1 MLLNKFLSRTDY
13 ESYEDLYKNF
23 KINIPEDFNFAYD
36 VVDEYA
42 KTEPKREALVW
53 CDDNDEDHIFTF
65 KDLSLAS
72 MRTANF
78 LCEQGIK
85 KGDRVMLILRRRYE
99 FWFFLLALH
108 RIGAIA
114 IPATNMLAEEDLE
127 YRFNAAEIKMVV
139 SYDEPSLQ
147 KEVDKA
153 KTKCPSVE
161 KLVTVGQTARQNWV
175 SFYDDYEIY
184 PAKFPR
190 PQGEE
195 ATHNDDIMIVYFTSG
210 TSSNPKMVA
219 HTFTYPLGHIVTA
232 KYWQHVVDGG
242 RHLTVAET
250 GWAKALWGKIYGQW
264 IAGSAVFTYDMKVF
278 IPGKLLEKMA
288 EYKVTTFCAP
298 PTVYRYILHHGLSRY
313 DLSSLK
319 YCTTAGESLNTDI
332 YNKFYE
338 QTGIR
343 LQEGYGQTE
352 LTLTTGN
359 FGFTEPKPG
368 SIGKPSP
375 GYSMEIVDAEG
386 KPCAADEVGELI
398 IKIDQGKPFGMFGG
412 YYRDP
417 ERTEKVFEG
426 GVYHTGDTAT
436 RDKDGYLWFVGRTDD
451 LIKSSGYRISPF
463 EVEEVLHKHPA
474 VLEVAVTGVE
484 DKDRGQAV
492 KATVVLKKGYEAS
505 KELAKE
511 MQLFAKNVAASYK
524 SPRIIDFVTELP
536 KTISGKIRRATI
548 RDKDKEAADA
558 EAQKAEQTTEQKIPT
573 LVAMRTK
580 QQVVKCCPPG
590 QAGDDKSTQGSS
602 GAES

>member
-1 MLLNKFLSRTDY
+1 MILNKFLSRIDY
-13 ESYEDLYKNF
+13 SSYEDLYENF
-23 KINIPEDFNFAYD
+23 KISIPGNFNFAYD

-42 KTEPKREALVW
+42 KNEPKREALVW
-53 CDDNDEDHIFTF
+53 CDDNDESHIFTF

-72 MRTANF
+72 QRTANF
-78 LCEQGIK
+78 LVEQGIK

-114 IPATNMLAEEDLE
+114 IPATNMLAAEDLE
-127 YRFNAAEIKMVV
+127 YRFNAAKVKMVV
-139 SYDEPSLQ
+139 TYEDPAVQ

-153 KTKCPSVE
+153 KAKCDSVE
-161 KLVTVGQTARQNWV
+161 KLVTVGQTARQNWI
-175 SFYDDYEIY
+175 SFYDDYELF
-184 PAKFPR
+184 PATFER
-190 PQGEE
+190 PTGDE

-219 HTFTYPLGHIVTA
+219 HTYTYPLGHIVTA

-264 IAGSAVFTYDMKVF
+264 IAGSAVFTYDMTVF

-298 PTVYRYILHHGLSRY
+298 PTVYRYILQHGISKY
-313 DLSSLK
+313 DLSSLQ
-319 YCTTAGESLNTDI
+319 YCTTAGEALNLDI
-332 YNKFYE
+332 YEKFFQ

-343 LQEGYGQTE
+343 MQEGYGQTE

-359 FGFTEPKPG
+359 FGFSEPHPG
-368 SIGKPSP
+368 SMGKPSP
-375 GYSMEIVDAEG
+375 GYRMEIVNAEG
-386 KPCAADEVGELI
+386 KPCADDEVGELI

-412 YYRDP
+412 YYNDP

-436 RDKDGYLWFVGRTDD
+436 RDKDGFFWFVGRTDD

-484 DKDRGQAV
+484 DKSRGQAV
-492 KATVVLKKGYEAS
+492 KATVVLQKGYEAS

-511 MQLFAKNVAASYK
+511 IQLFAKNIAASYK

-548 RDKDKEAADA
+548 RDKDKEQSEAGNAAS
-558 EAQKAEQTTEQKIPT
+558 EANSATE
-573 LVAMRTK
+573 TK
-580 QQVVKCCPPG
+580 NSEK
-590 QAGDDKSTQGSS
+590 
-602 GAES
+602 

>member
-23 KINIPEDFNFAYD
+23 KITIPDNFNFAYD

-53 CDDNDEDHIFTF
+53 CDDEDESHIFTF

-72 MRTANF
+72 QRTANF
-78 LCEQGIK
+78 LIEQGIQ

-114 IPATNMLAEEDLE
+114 IPATNMLAAEDLE
-127 YRFNAAEIKMVV
+127 YRFKAADVKMVV
-139 SYDEPSLQ
+139 TYDEPALQ

-153 KTKCPSVE
+153 KSKCESVE

-190 PQGEE
+190 PEGDA

-278 IPGKLLEKMA
+278 IPGKLLEKMS

-298 PTVYRYILHHGLSRY
+298 PTVYRYILQHGIGRY

-319 YCTTAGESLNTDI
+319 YCTTAGEALNLDI
-332 YNKFYE
+332 YNRFYE

-343 LQEGYGQTE
+343 MQEGYGQTE

-359 FGFTEPKPG
+359 FGFSEPRPG
-368 SIGKPSP
+368 SMGKPSP
-375 GYSMEIVDAEG
+375 GYRMEIVNAEG
-386 KPCAADEVGELI
+386 NPCADDEVGELI

-412 YYRDP
+412 YYRDQ
-417 ERTEKVFEG
+417 ERTERVFEG

-436 RDKDGYLWFVGRTDD
+436 RDKDGYYWFVGRNDD

-463 EVEEVLHKHPA
+463 EVEEVIHKHPA

-492 KATVVLKKGYEAS
+492 KATIVLQKGYEAS
-505 KELAKE
+505 KDLAKE
-511 MQLFAKNVAASYK
+511 IQLFTKKIAASYK

-548 RDKDKEAADA
+548 RDKDA
-558 EAQKAEQTTEQKIPT
+558 EAQNAENTENASNENAETP
-573 LVAMRTK
+573 V
-580 QQVVKCCPPG
+580 
-590 QAGDDKSTQGSS
+590 DNN
-602 GAES
+602 AES

>member
-1 MLLNKFLSRTDY
+1 MLLNKFISRIDY
-13 ESYEDLYKNF
+13 ESYEDLYNNF
-23 KINIPEDFNFAYD
+23 KISIPDNFNFAYD

-53 CDDNDEDHIFTF
+53 CDDNDESHIFTF
-65 KDLSLAS
+65 KDISLAS
-72 MRTANF
+72 QRTANF
-78 LCEQGIK
+78 LVEQGIK

-114 IPATNMLAEEDLE
+114 IPATNMLAAEDLE
-127 YRFNAAEIKMVV
+127 YRFKAAEVKMVV
-139 SYDEPSLQ
+139 TYDEPALQ

-153 KTKCPSVE
+153 KSKCTYVE
-161 KLVTVGQTARQNWV
+161 KLVTVGQTARQNWI
-175 SFYDDYEIY
+175 SFYDDYEIF
-184 PAKFPR
+184 PAKFER
-190 PQGEE
+190 PEGDA

-298 PTVYRYILHHGLSRY
+298 PTVYRYILQHGIGKY

-319 YCTTAGESLNTDI
+319 HCTTAGEALNVDI

-338 QTGIR
+338 QTGLR
-343 LQEGYGQTE
+343 MQEGYGQTE

-359 FGFTEPKPG
+359 FGFSEPHPG
-368 SIGKPSP
+368 SMGKPSP
-375 GYSMEIVDAEG
+375 GYRMEIVNADGE
-386 KPCAADEVGELI
+386 PCADDEVGELI

-412 YYRDP
+412 YYRDD

-436 RDKDGYLWFVGRTDD
+436 RDKDGYYWFVGRNDD

-463 EVEEVLHKHPA
+463 EVEEVIHKHPA

-492 KATVVLKKGYEAS
+492 KATIVLQKGYEAS

-511 MQLFAKNVAASYK
+511 IQLFTKKVAASYK

-548 RDKDKEAADA
+548 RDKDA
-558 EAQKAEQTTEQKIPT
+558 EAKNAENTENASNENAEAP
-573 LVAMRTK
+573 A
-580 QQVVKCCPPG
+580 
-590 QAGDDKSTQGSS
+590 DNS
-602 GAES
+602 AES

>member
-1 MLLNKFLSRTDY
+1 MILNKFLSQVDY
-13 ESYEDLYKNF
+13 DSYEDLYKNF
-23 KINIPEDFNFAYD
+23 KINIPENFNFAYD

-42 KTEPKREALVW
+42 QTEPKREALVW
-53 CDDNDEDHIFTF
+53 CDDEDESHIFTF

-72 MRTANF
+72 QRTANF
-78 LCEQGIK
+78 LVEQGIQ

-114 IPATNMLAEEDLE
+114 IPATNMLAAEDLE
-127 YRFNAAEIKMVV
+127 YRFNAAEVKMVV
-139 SYDEPSLQ
+139 TYDEPSLQ

-153 KTKCPSVE
+153 KSKCVSVE

-184 PAKFPR
+184 SAKFPR
-190 PQGEE
+190 PEGDA

-298 PTVYRYILHHGLSRY
+298 PTVYRYILQHGIGRY
-313 DLSSLK
+313 DLSNLK
-319 YCTTAGESLNTDI
+319 YCTTAGEALNLDI
-332 YNKFYE
+332 YNKFFE

-343 LQEGYGQTE
+343 MQEGYGQTE

-359 FGFTEPKPG
+359 FGFSEPRPG
-368 SIGKPSP
+368 SMGKPSP
-375 GYSMEIVDAEG
+375 GYRMEIVNADG
-386 KPCAADEVGELI
+386 KPCADDEVGELI

-417 ERTEKVFEG
+417 ERTERVFEG

-436 RDKDGYLWFVGRTDD
+436 RDKDGYYWFVGRNDD

-463 EVEEVLHKHPA
+463 EVEEVIHKHPA

-492 KATVVLKKGYEAS
+492 KATIVLQKGYEAS

-511 MQLFAKNVAASYK
+511 IQLFTKKIAASYK

-548 RDKDKEAADA
+548 RDKDA
-558 EAQKAEQTTEQKIPT
+558 EAQKAEQTTEQKI
-573 LVAMRTK
+573 
-580 QQVVKCCPPG
+580 PG

>member
-1 MLLNKFLSRTDY
+1 MLLNKFISKIDY
-13 ESYEDLYKNF
+13 DSYEDLYENF
-23 KINIPEDFNFAYD
+23 KISIPDNFNFAYD

-53 CDDNDEDHIFTF
+53 CDDNDEAHIFTF

-72 MRTANF
+72 QRTANF
-78 LCEQGIK
+78 LVEQGIQ

-108 RIGAIA
+108 RVGAIA
-114 IPATNMLAEEDLE
+114 IPATNMLAAEDLE
-127 YRFNAAEIKMVV
+127 YRFNAAEVKMVV
-139 SYDEPSLQ
+139 TYDEPALQ

-153 KTKCPSVE
+153 KSKCSSIE
-161 KLVTVGQTARQNWV
+161 KLVTVGQTARQNWI
-175 SFYDDYEIY
+175 SFYDDYEIF
-184 PAKFPR
+184 PATFER
-190 PQGEE
+190 PEGDD

-219 HTFTYPLGHIVTA
+219 HTYTYPLGHIVTA

-288 EYKVTTFCAP
+288 EYKITTFCAP
-298 PTVYRYILHHGLSRY
+298 PTVYRYILQHGIGKY

-319 YCTTAGESLNTDI
+319 YCTTAGEALNLDI
-332 YNKFYE
+332 YEKFFE

-343 LQEGYGQTE
+343 MQEGYGQTE

-359 FGFTEPKPG
+359 FGFSEPRPG
-368 SIGKPSP
+368 SMGKPSP
-375 GYSMEIVDAEG
+375 GYRMEIVNAEG
-386 KPCAADEVGELI
+386 EPCADNEVGELI

-412 YYRDP
+412 YYRDE
-417 ERTEKVFEG
+417 ERTKRVFEG

-436 RDKDGYLWFVGRTDD
+436 RDENGYYWFVGRTDD

-463 EVEEVLHKHPA
+463 EVEEVIHKHPA

-492 KATVVLKKGYEAS
+492 KASIVLQKGYEAS

-511 MQLFAKNVAASYK
+511 IQLFTKKIAASYK

-548 RDKDKEAADA
+548 RDKDASATAAASATDTSSENSVPPTEPTENNVSENNA
-558 EAQKAEQTTEQKIPT
+558 EK
-573 LVAMRTK
+573 
-580 QQVVKCCPPG
+580 
-590 QAGDDKSTQGSS
+590 
-602 GAES
+602 

>member
-1 MLLNKFLSRTDY
+1 MLLNKFISRIDY
-13 ESYEDLYKNF
+13 DSYEDLYKNF
-23 KINIPEDFNFAYD
+23 KISIPEDFNFAYD

-53 CDDNDEDHIFTF
+53 CDDNDEAHIFTF

-72 MRTANF
+72 QRTANF
-78 LCEQGIK
+78 LVEQGIK

-114 IPATNMLAEEDLE
+114 IPATNMLAAEDLE

-139 SYDEPSLQ
+139 TYEDPALQ

-153 KTKCPSVE
+153 KSKCESVE
-161 KLVTVGQTARQNWV
+161 KLVTVGQTARQNWI
-175 SFYDDYEIY
+175 SFYDDYEL
-184 PAKFPR
+184 FPSTFER
-190 PQGEE
+190 PTGDD

-219 HTFTYPLGHIVTA
+219 HTYTYPLGHIVTA

-264 IAGSAVFTYDMKVF
+264 IAGSAVFTYDMTTF

-298 PTVYRYILHHGLSRY
+298 PTVYRYILQHGLSKY
-313 DLSSLK
+313 DLSSLQ
-319 YCTTAGESLNTDI
+319 YCTTAGESLNLDI
-332 YNKFYE
+332 YNKFFE

-343 LQEGYGQTE
+343 MQEGYGQTE

-359 FGFTEPKPG
+359 FGFSEPHPG

-375 GYSMEIVDAEG
+375 GYQMEIINAEG
-386 KPCAADEVGELI
+386 KPCEAEEVGELI

-412 YYRDP
+412 YYRDA

-426 GVYHTGDTAT
+426 GVYHTGDTAY
-436 RDKDGYLWFVGRTDD
+436 RDKDGFFWFVGRTDD

-484 DKDRGQAV
+484 DKSRGQAV
-492 KATVVLKKGYEAS
+492 KATVVLQKGYEAS

-511 MQLFAKNVAASYK
+511 IQLFAKNIAASYK

-548 RDKDKEAADA
+548 RDKDTAENVTAPDEASADNA
-558 EAQKAEQTTEQKIPT
+558 ASETSEEK
-573 LVAMRTK
+573 
-580 QQVVKCCPPG
+580 
-590 QAGDDKSTQGSS
+590 
-602 GAES
+602 

>member
-1 MLLNKFLSRTDY
+1 MILNKFLSRIDY

-23 KINIPEDFNFAYD
+23 KISIPDNFNFAYD

-53 CDDNDEDHIFTF
+53 CDDNDESHIFTF

-72 MRTANF
+72 QRTANF
-78 LCEQGIK
+78 LVEQGIQ

-114 IPATNMLAEEDLE
+114 IPATNMLAAEDLE
-127 YRFNAAEIKMVV
+127 YRFKAAEVKMVV
-139 SYDEPSLQ
+139 TYDEPALQ

-153 KTKCPSVE
+153 KSKCPSVE
-161 KLVTVGQTARQNWV
+161 KLVTVGQTARQNWI
-175 SFYDDYEIY
+175 SFYDDYEIF
-184 PAKFPR
+184 PAKFER
-190 PQGEE
+190 PEGEA

-288 EYKVTTFCAP
+288 EYKITTFCAP
-298 PTVYRYILHHGLSRY
+298 PTVYRYILQHGISRY
-313 DLSSLK
+313 DLSSLQ
-319 YCTTAGESLNTDI
+319 YCTTAGEALNVDI

-343 LQEGYGQTE
+343 MQEGYGQTE

-359 FGFTEPKPG
+359 FGFSEPHPG
-368 SIGKPSP
+368 SMGKPSP
-375 GYSMEIVDAEG
+375 GYRMEIVNADGE
-386 KPCAADEVGELI
+386 PCADDEVGELI

-412 YYRDP
+412 YYRDD

-436 RDKDGYLWFVGRTDD
+436 RDKDGYYWFVGRNDD

-463 EVEEVLHKHPA
+463 EVEEVIHKHPA

-492 KATVVLKKGYEAS
+492 KATIVLQKGYEAS

-511 MQLFAKNVAASYK
+511 IQLFTKKVAASYK

-548 RDKDKEAADA
+548 RDKDA
-558 EAQKAEQTTEQKIPT
+558 EAKN
-573 LVAMRTK
+573 
-580 QQVVKCCPPG
+580 
-590 QAGDDKSTQGSS
+590 
-602 GAES
+602 AESTENAEATTSAETNSEQEG

>member
-23 KINIPEDFNFAYD
+23 KITIPDNFNFAYD

-53 CDDNDEDHIFTF
+53 CDDDDENHIFTF

-72 MRTANF
+72 QRTANF
-78 LCEQGIK
+78 LVEQGIQ

-114 IPATNMLAEEDLE
+114 IPATNMLAAEDLE
-127 YRFNAAEIKMVV
+127 YRFNAAEVKMVV
-139 SYDEPSLQ
+139 TYDEPALQ

-153 KTKCPSVE
+153 KSKCSSVE

-190 PQGEE
+190 PEGDA

-278 IPGKLLEKMA
+278 IPGKLLEKMS

-298 PTVYRYILHHGLSRY
+298 PTVYRYILQHGIGRY

-319 YCTTAGESLNTDI
+319 YCTTAGEALNLDI
-332 YNKFYE
+332 YNRFYE

-343 LQEGYGQTE
+343 MQEGYGQTE

-359 FGFTEPKPG
+359 FGFSEPRPG
-368 SIGKPSP
+368 SMGKPSP
-375 GYSMEIVDAEG
+375 GYRMEIVNAEG
-386 KPCAADEVGELI
+386 NPCADDEVGELI

-412 YYRDP
+412 YYRDQ
-417 ERTEKVFEG
+417 ERTERVFEG

-436 RDKDGYLWFVGRTDD
+436 RDKDGYYWFVGRNDD

-463 EVEEVLHKHPA
+463 EVEEVIHKHPA

-492 KATVVLKKGYEAS
+492 KATIVLQKGYEAS
-505 KELAKE
+505 KDLAKE
-511 MQLFAKNVAASYK
+511 IQLFTKKIAASYK

-548 RDKDKEAADA
+548 RDKDA
-558 EAQKAEQTTEQKIPT
+558 EAQNAEN
-573 LVAMRTK
+573 
-580 QQVVKCCPPG
+580 
-590 QAGDDKSTQGSS
+590 
-602 GAES
+602 AESAEATTSAETNSEQDG

>member
-1 MLLNKFLSRTDY
+1 MLLNKFLARTDY

-23 KINIPEDFNFAYD
+23 KISIPDNFNFAYD

-42 KTEPKREALVW
+42 KNEPKREALVW
-53 CDDNDEDHIFTF
+53 CDDNDESHIFTF

-72 MRTANF
+72 QRTANF
-78 LCEQGIK
+78 LVEQGIK

-114 IPATNMLAEEDLE
+114 IPATNMLAAEDLE
-127 YRFNAAEIKMVV
+127 YRFKAADVKMVV
-139 SYDEPSLQ
+139 TYDEPALQ

-153 KTKCPSVE
+153 KSKSPSVE
-161 KLVTVGQTARQNWV
+161 KLVTVGLTARQNWI

-184 PAKFPR
+184 PAKFER
-190 PQGEE
+190 PSGED
-195 ATHNDDIMIVYFTSG
+195 AIKNDDIMVVYFTSG

-298 PTVYRYILHHGLSRY
+298 PTVYRYILQHGISKY

-319 YCTTAGESLNTDI
+319 HCTTAGEALNLDI
-332 YNKFYE
+332 YNRFYE
-338 QTGIR
+338 QTGLR
-343 LQEGYGQTE
+343 MQEGYGQTE

-359 FGFTEPKPG
+359 FGFTEPRPG
-368 SIGKPSP
+368 SMGKPSP
-375 GYSMEIVDAEG
+375 GYSMEIVNADGE
-386 KPCAADEVGELI
+386 PCGVDEVGELI

-492 KATVVLKKGYEAS
+492 KATIVLQKGYEAS
-505 KELAKE
+505 KDLAKE
-511 MQLFAKNVAASYK
+511 IQLFTKKVAASYK

-548 RDKDKEAADA
+548 RDKDA
-558 EAQKAEQTTEQKIPT
+558 EAKNAENAENASNENAEAP
-573 LVAMRTK
+573 A
-580 QQVVKCCPPG
+580 
-590 QAGDDKSTQGSS
+590 DNS
-602 GAES
+602 AES

>member
-359 FGFTEPKPG
+359 FGFTEPRPG
-368 SIGKPSP
+368 SIGMPSP

-386 KPCAADEVGELI
+386 KPCATDEVGELI

-436 RDKDGYLWFVGRTDD
+436 RDKDGYLWFVGRIDD

-505 KELAKE
+505 KDLAKE

-548 RDKDKEAADA
+548 RDKDA
-558 EAQKAEQTTEQKIPT
+558 EAQKAEQTTEQKIP
-573 LVAMRTK
+573 
-580 QQVVKCCPPG
+580 G

-602 GAES
+602 NNGANSTES

>member
-1 MLLNKFLSRTDY
+1 MILNKFLSRIDY

-23 KINIPEDFNFAYD
+23 KISIPENFNFAYD

-53 CDDNDEDHIFTF
+53 CDDNDESHIFTF

-72 MRTANF
+72 QRTANF
-78 LCEQGIK
+78 LAEQGIQ

-114 IPATNMLAEEDLE
+114 IPATNMLAAEDLE
-127 YRFNAAEIKMVV
+127 YRFKAAEVKMVV
-139 SYDEPSLQ
+139 TYDEPALQ

-153 KTKCPSVE
+153 KSKCPSVE
-161 KLVTVGQTARQNWV
+161 KLVTVGQTARQNWI
-175 SFYDDYEIY
+175 SFYDDYEIF
-184 PAKFPR
+184 PAKFER
-190 PQGEE
+190 PEGDA

-232 KYWQHVVDGG
+232 KYWQHVIDGG

-298 PTVYRYILHHGLSRY
+298 PTVYRYILQHGIGKY

-319 YCTTAGESLNTDI
+319 HCTTAGEALNVDI

-338 QTGIR
+338 QTGLR
-343 LQEGYGQTE
+343 MQEGYGQTE

-359 FGFTEPKPG
+359 FGFSEPHPG
-368 SIGKPSP
+368 SMGKPSP
-375 GYSMEIVDAEG
+375 GYRMEIVNADGE
-386 KPCAADEVGELI
+386 PCADDEVGELI

-412 YYRDP
+412 YYRDD

-436 RDKDGYLWFVGRTDD
+436 RDKDGYYWFVGRNDD

-463 EVEEVLHKHPA
+463 EVEEVIHKHPA

-492 KATVVLKKGYEAS
+492 KATIVLQKGYEAS

-511 MQLFAKNVAASYK
+511 IQLFTKKVAASYK

-548 RDKDKEAADA
+548 RDKDA
-558 EAQKAEQTTEQKIPT
+558 EAKNAENTENASNENAEAP
-573 LVAMRTK
+573 A
-580 QQVVKCCPPG
+580 
-590 QAGDDKSTQGSS
+590 DNS
-602 GAES
+602 AES

>member
-1 MLLNKFLSRTDY
+1 MILNKFLSRIDY

-23 KINIPEDFNFAYD
+23 KISIPENFNFAYD

-53 CDDNDEDHIFTF
+53 CDDNDESHIFTF

-72 MRTANF
+72 QRTANF
-78 LCEQGIK
+78 LAEQGIQ

-114 IPATNMLAEEDLE
+114 IPATNMLAAEDLE
-127 YRFNAAEIKMVV
+127 YRFKAAEVKMVV
-139 SYDEPSLQ
+139 TYDEPALQ

-153 KTKCPSVE
+153 KSKCPSVE
-161 KLVTVGQTARQNWV
+161 KLVTVGQTARQNWI
-175 SFYDDYEIY
+175 SFYDDYEIF
-184 PAKFPR
+184 PAKFER
-190 PQGEE
+190 PEGEA

-232 KYWQHVVDGG
+232 KYWQHVIDGG

-298 PTVYRYILHHGLSRY
+298 PTVYRYILQHGIGKY

-319 YCTTAGESLNTDI
+319 HCTTAGEALNVDI

-338 QTGIR
+338 QTGLR
-343 LQEGYGQTE
+343 MQEGYGQTE

-359 FGFTEPKPG
+359 FGFSEPHPG
-368 SIGKPSP
+368 SMGKPSP
-375 GYSMEIVDAEG
+375 GYRMEIVNADGE
-386 KPCAADEVGELI
+386 PCTDDEVGELI

-412 YYRDP
+412 YYRDD

-436 RDKDGYLWFVGRTDD
+436 RDKDGYYWFVGRNDD

-463 EVEEVLHKHPA
+463 EVEEVIHKHPA

-492 KATVVLKKGYEAS
+492 KATIVLQKGYEAS

-511 MQLFAKNVAASYK
+511 IQLFTKKVAASYK

-548 RDKDKEAADA
+548 RDKDA
-558 EAQKAEQTTEQKIPT
+558 EAKNAENTEN
-573 LVAMRTK
+573 
-580 QQVVKCCPPG
+580 
-590 QAGDDKSTQGSS
+590 
-602 GAES
+602 AEAITSAETNSEQEG

>member
-1 MLLNKFLSRTDY
+1 MLNKFLSRTEY
-13 ESYEDLYKNF
+13 SSYDDLYENF
-23 KINIPEDFNFAYD
+23 KISIPENFNFAYD

-42 KTEPKREALVW
+42 KEEPKREALVW
-53 CDDNDEDHIFTF
+53 CDDEDESHIFTF

-72 MRTANF
+72 QRTANF
-78 LCEQGIK
+78 LVEQGIV

-114 IPATNMLAEEDLE
+114 IPATNMLAAEDLE
-127 YRFNAAEIKMVV
+127 YRFKAADVKMVV
-139 SYDEPSLQ
+139 TYDEPTLQ

-153 KTKCPSVE
+153 KSKCPSVE
-161 KLVTVGQTARQNWV
+161 KLVTVGQTARQNWI
-175 SFYDDYEIY
+175 SFYDDYEIF
-184 PAKFPR
+184 PASFPR
-190 PQGEE
+190 PTGDA
-195 ATHNDDIMIVYFTSG
+195 ATHNDDIMVVYFTSG

-219 HTFTYPLGHIVTA
+219 HTYTYPLGHIVTA
-232 KYWQHVVDGG
+232 KYWQHVIEGG

-298 PTVYRYILHHGLSRY
+298 PTVYRYILHHGLSKY

-319 YCTTAGESLNTDI
+319 YCTTAGEALNLDI
-332 YNKFYE
+332 YNQFFE

-359 FGFTEPKPG
+359 FGWNIPKPG

-375 GYSMEIVDAEG
+375 GYRMEIVNAKGE
-386 KPCAADEVGELI
+386 PCGVDEVGELI
-398 IKIDQGKPFGMFGG
+398 IQIDQGKPFGMFGG
-412 YYRDP
+412 YYRDE
-417 ERTEKVFEG
+417 ERTEKVFAG

-436 RDKDGYLWFVGRTDD
+436 RDKDGYFWFVGRTDD

-474 VLEVAVTGVE
+474 VLEVAVTGIE

-492 KATVVLKKGYEAS
+492 KATIVLQKGYEAS
-505 KELAKE
+505 KELSKE
-511 MQLFAKNVAASYK
+511 IQLFAKKIAASYK

-548 RDKDKEAADA
+548 RDKDASASSAQVASAQAAEKA
-558 EAQKAEQTTEQKIPT
+558 EAQAGESTET
-573 LVAMRTK
+573 SSE
-580 QQVVKCCPPG
+580 
-590 QAGDDKSTQGSS
+590 KS
-602 GAES
+602 EN

>member
-1 MLLNKFLSRTDY
+1 MILNKFLSKIDY
-13 ESYEDLYKNF
+13 KSYEDLYKNF
-23 KINIPEDFNFAYD
+23 KITIPNDFNFAYD

-72 MRTANF
+72 QRTANF
-78 LCEQGIK
+78 LVEQGIQ

-114 IPATNMLAEEDLE
+114 IPATNMLAAEDLE

-139 SYDEPSLQ
+139 TYDDPALQ

-153 KTKCPSVE
+153 KSKCESVE
-161 KLVTVGQTARQNWV
+161 KLVTVGQTARQNWI
-175 SFYDDYEIY
+175 SFYDDYEL
-184 PAKFPR
+184 FPSTFER
-190 PQGEE
+190 PVGDA

-219 HTFTYPLGHIVTA
+219 HTYTYPLGHIVTA

-264 IAGSAVFTYDMKVF
+264 IAGSAVFTYDMTTF

-298 PTVYRYILHHGLSRY
+298 PTVYRYILQHGLSKY
-313 DLSSLK
+313 DLSSLQ
-319 YCTTAGESLNTDI
+319 YCTTAGEALNLDI
-332 YNKFYE
+332 YNRFFE

-343 LQEGYGQTE
+343 MQEGYGQTE

-359 FGFTEPKPG
+359 FGFSEPHPG

-375 GYSMEIVDAEG
+375 GYQMEIINAEG
-386 KPCAADEVGELI
+386 KPCAAEEVGELI

-412 YYRDP
+412 YYRDA

-426 GVYHTGDTAT
+426 GVYHTGDTAYC
-436 RDKDGYLWFVGRTDD
+436 DKDGFFWFVGRTDD

-484 DKDRGQAV
+484 DKSRGQAV
-492 KATVVLKKGYEAS
+492 KATVVLQKGYEAS

-511 MQLFAKNVAASYK
+511 IQLFAKNIAASYK

-548 RDKDKEAADA
+548 RDKDTAENVTAPDEASEDNAA
-558 EAQKAEQTTEQKIPT
+558 SETTANNEK
-573 LVAMRTK
+573 
-580 QQVVKCCPPG
+580 
-590 QAGDDKSTQGSS
+590 
-602 GAES
+602 

>member
-1 MLLNKFLSRTDY
+1 MILNKFLSRIDY

-23 KINIPEDFNFAYD
+23 KISIPENFNFAYD

-53 CDDNDEDHIFTF
+53 CDDNDESHIFTF

-72 MRTANF
+72 QRTANF
-78 LCEQGIK
+78 LAEQGIQ

-114 IPATNMLAEEDLE
+114 IPATNMLAAEDLE
-127 YRFNAAEIKMVV
+127 YRFKAAEVKMVV
-139 SYDEPSLQ
+139 TYDEPALQ

-153 KTKCPSVE
+153 KSKCPSVE
-161 KLVTVGQTARQNWV
+161 KLVTVGQTARQNWI
-175 SFYDDYEIY
+175 SFYDDYEIF
-184 PAKFPR
+184 PAKFER
-190 PQGEE
+190 PEGDA

-232 KYWQHVVDGG
+232 KYWQHVIDGG

-298 PTVYRYILHHGLSRY
+298 PTVYRYILQHGIGKY

-319 YCTTAGESLNTDI
+319 HCTTAGEALNVDI

-338 QTGIR
+338 QTGLR
-343 LQEGYGQTE
+343 MQEGYGQTE

-359 FGFTEPKPG
+359 FGFSEPHPG
-368 SIGKPSP
+368 SMGKPSP
-375 GYSMEIVDAEG
+375 GYRMEIVNADGE
-386 KPCAADEVGELI
+386 PCADDEVGELI

-412 YYRDP
+412 YYRDD

-436 RDKDGYLWFVGRTDD
+436 RDKDGYYWFVGRNDD

-463 EVEEVLHKHPA
+463 EVEEVIHKHPA

-492 KATVVLKKGYEAS
+492 KATIVLQKGYEAS

-511 MQLFAKNVAASYK
+511 IQLFTKKVAASYK

-548 RDKDKEAADA
+548 RDKDA
-558 EAQKAEQTTEQKIPT
+558 EAKNAENTENAEATTSAETNSEQE
-573 LVAMRTK
+573 
-580 QQVVKCCPPG
+580 G
-590 QAGDDKSTQGSS
+590 
-602 GAES
+602 

>member
-1 MLLNKFLSRTDY
+1 MILNKFLSKIDY
-13 ESYEDLYKNF
+13 KSYEDLYKNF
-23 KINIPEDFNFAYD
+23 KITIPNDFNFAYD

-53 CDDNDEDHIFTF
+53 CDDNDESHIYTF

-72 MRTANF
+72 QRTANF
-78 LCEQGIK
+78 LVEQGIQ

-114 IPATNMLAEEDLE
+114 IPATNMLAAEDLE

-139 SYDEPSLQ
+139 TYDDPALQ

-153 KTKCPSVE
+153 KSKCESVE
-161 KLVTVGQTARQNWV
+161 KLVTVGQTARQNWI
-175 SFYDDYEIY
+175 SFYDDYEL
-184 PAKFPR
+184 FPSTFER
-190 PQGEE
+190 PVGDA

-219 HTFTYPLGHIVTA
+219 HTYTYPLGHIVTA
-232 KYWQHVVDGG
+232 TYWQHVVDGG

-264 IAGSAVFTYDMKVF
+264 IAGSAVFTYDMTTF

-298 PTVYRYILHHGLSRY
+298 PTVYRYILQHGLSKY
-313 DLSSLK
+313 DLSSLQ
-319 YCTTAGESLNTDI
+319 YCTTAGEALNLDI
-332 YNKFYE
+332 YNRFYE

-343 LQEGYGQTE
+343 MQEGYGQTE

-359 FGFTEPKPG
+359 FGFSEPHPG

-375 GYSMEIVDAEG
+375 GYQMEIINAEG
-386 KPCAADEVGELI
+386 KPCAAEEVGELI

-412 YYRDP
+412 YYRDA

-426 GVYHTGDTAT
+426 GVYHTGDTAY
-436 RDKDGYLWFVGRTDD
+436 RDKDGFFWFVGRTDD

-484 DKDRGQAV
+484 DKSRGQAV
-492 KATVVLKKGYEAS
+492 KATVVLQKGYEAS

-511 MQLFAKNVAASYK
+511 IQLFAKNIAASYK

-548 RDKDKEAADA
+548 RDKDTAENVTAPDEANA
-558 EAQKAEQTTEQKIPT
+558 ENAASETTANNEK
-573 LVAMRTK
+573 
-580 QQVVKCCPPG
+580 
-590 QAGDDKSTQGSS
+590 
-602 GAES
+602 

>member
-1 MLLNKFLSRTDY
+1 MILNRFLARTEY
-13 ESYEDLYKNF
+13 SSYEDLYENF
-23 KINIPEDFNFAYD
+23 KLNIPDDFNFAYD

-53 CDDNDEDHIFTF
+53 CDDNDESHIFTF
-65 KDLSLAS
+65 KDLSIAS
-72 MRTANF
+72 QRTANF
-78 LCEQGIK
+78 LVEKGIK

-114 IPATNMLAEEDLE
+114 IPATNMLAAEDLE

-139 SYDEPSLQ
+139 TYDDPALQ

-153 KTKCPSVE
+153 KSKCESVE
-161 KLVTVGQTARQNWV
+161 KLVTVGQTARQNWI
-175 SFYDDYEIY
+175 SFYDDYEL
-184 PAKFPR
+184 FPSTFER
-190 PQGEE
+190 PVGDA

-219 HTFTYPLGHIVTA
+219 HTYTYPLGHIVTA

-264 IAGSAVFTYDMKVF
+264 IAGSAVFTYDMTTF

-298 PTVYRYILHHGLSRY
+298 PTVYRYILQHGLSKY
-313 DLSSLK
+313 DLSSLQ
-319 YCTTAGESLNTDI
+319 YCTTAGEALNLDI
-332 YNKFYE
+332 YNRFYE

-343 LQEGYGQTE
+343 MQEGYGQTE

-359 FGFTEPKPG
+359 FGFSEPHPG

-375 GYSMEIVDAEG
+375 GYQMEIINAEG
-386 KPCAADEVGELI
+386 KPCEAEEVGELI

-412 YYRDP
+412 YYRDA

-426 GVYHTGDTAT
+426 GVYHTGDTAY
-436 RDKDGYLWFVGRTDD
+436 RDKDGFFWFVGRTDD

-484 DKDRGQAV
+484 DKSRGQAV
-492 KATVVLKKGYEAS
+492 KATVVLQKGYEAS

-511 MQLFAKNVAASYK
+511 IQLFAKNIAASYK

-548 RDKDKEAADA
+548 RDKDTAENVTAPDEASA
-558 EAQKAEQTTEQKIPT
+558 ENAASETSEEK
-573 LVAMRTK
+573 
-580 QQVVKCCPPG
+580 
-590 QAGDDKSTQGSS
+590 
-602 GAES
+602 

>member
-1 MLLNKFLSRTDY
+1 MILNKFLSQVDY
-13 ESYEDLYKNF
+13 DSYEDLYKNF
-23 KINIPEDFNFAYD
+23 KITIPDNFNFAYD

-42 KTEPKREALVW
+42 RTEPKREALVW
-53 CDDNDEDHIFTF
+53 CDDNDESHIYTF

-72 MRTANF
+72 QRTANF
-78 LCEQGIK
+78 LVEQGIK

-114 IPATNMLAEEDLE
+114 IPATNMLAAEDLE
-127 YRFNAAEIKMVV
+127 YRFNAADVKMVV
-139 SYDEPSLQ
+139 TYDEPALQ

-153 KTKCPSVE
+153 KTKSQSVE

-184 PAKFPR
+184 PATFER
-190 PQGEE
+190 PTGED

-298 PTVYRYILHHGLSRY
+298 PTVYRYILQHGIAKY
-313 DLSSLK
+313 DLSSLQ
-319 YCTTAGESLNTDI
+319 YCTTAGEALNVDI
-332 YNKFYE
+332 YDKFYE

-343 LQEGYGQTE
+343 MQEGYGQTE

-359 FGFTEPKPG
+359 FGFSEPHPG
-368 SIGKPSP
+368 SMGKPSP
-375 GYSMEIVDAEG
+375 GYRMEIVNAEG
-386 KPCAADEVGELI
+386 KPCAENEVGELI
-398 IKIDQGKPFGMFGG
+398 IQIDQGKPFGMFGG
-412 YYRDP
+412 YYRDE
-417 ERTEKVFEG
+417 ERTKRVFEG

-436 RDKDGYLWFVGRTDD
+436 RDKDGYFWFVGRTDD

-463 EVEEVLHKHPA
+463 EVEEVIHKHPA

-492 KATVVLKKGYEAS
+492 KATIVLQKGYEAS

-511 MQLFAKNVAASYK
+511 IQLFTKKIAASYK

-548 RDKDKEAADA
+548 RDKDASAANSA
-558 EAQKAEQTTEQKIPT
+558 GTEQTESSAENPTEEK
-573 LVAMRTK
+573 
-580 QQVVKCCPPG
+580 
-590 QAGDDKSTQGSS
+590 DS
-602 GAES
+602 

>member
-1 MLLNKFLSRTDY
+1 MILNKFLSKIDY
-13 ESYEDLYKNF
+13 KSYEDLYKNF
-23 KINIPEDFNFAYD
+23 KITIPNDFNFAYD

-53 CDDNDEDHIFTF
+53 CDDNDESHIYTF

-72 MRTANF
+72 QRTANF
-78 LCEQGIK
+78 LVEQGIQ

-114 IPATNMLAEEDLE
+114 IPATNMLAAEDLE

-139 SYDEPSLQ
+139 TYDDPALQ

-153 KTKCPSVE
+153 KSKCESVE
-161 KLVTVGQTARQNWV
+161 KLVTVGQTARQNWI
-175 SFYDDYEIY
+175 SFYDDYEL
-184 PAKFPR
+184 FPSTFER
-190 PQGEE
+190 PVGDA

-219 HTFTYPLGHIVTA
+219 HTYTYPLGHIVTA

-264 IAGSAVFTYDMKVF
+264 IAGSAVFTYDMTTF

-298 PTVYRYILHHGLSRY
+298 PTVYRYILQHGLSKY
-313 DLSSLK
+313 DLSSLQ
-319 YCTTAGESLNTDI
+319 YCTTAGEALNLDI
-332 YNKFYE
+332 YNRFFE

-343 LQEGYGQTE
+343 MQEGYGQTE

-359 FGFTEPKPG
+359 FGFSEPHPG

-375 GYSMEIVDAEG
+375 GYQMEIINAEG

-412 YYRDP
+412 YYRDS

-426 GVYHTGDTAT
+426 GVYHTGDTAY
-436 RDKDGYLWFVGRTDD
+436 RDKDGFFWFVGRTDD

-484 DKDRGQAV
+484 DKSRGQAV
-492 KATVVLKKGYEAS
+492 KATVVLQKGYEAS

-511 MQLFAKNVAASYK
+511 IQLFAKNIAASYK

-548 RDKDKEAADA
+548 RDKDTAENVTAPDEANA
-558 EAQKAEQTTEQKIPT
+558 ENAASETTANNEK
-573 LVAMRTK
+573 
-580 QQVVKCCPPG
+580 
-590 QAGDDKSTQGSS
+590 
-602 GAES
+602 

>member
-1 MLLNKFLSRTDY
+1 MILNKFLSKIDY
-13 ESYEDLYKNF
+13 KSYEDLYKNF
-23 KINIPEDFNFAYD
+23 KITIPNDFNFAYD

-53 CDDNDEDHIFTF
+53 CDDNDESHIYTF

-72 MRTANF
+72 QRTANF
-78 LCEQGIK
+78 LVEQGIQ

-114 IPATNMLAEEDLE
+114 IPATNMLAAEDLE

-139 SYDEPSLQ
+139 TYDDPALQ

-153 KTKCPSVE
+153 KSKCESVE
-161 KLVTVGQTARQNWV
+161 KLVTVGQTARQNWI
-175 SFYDDYEIY
+175 SFYDDYEL
-184 PAKFPR
+184 FPSTFER
-190 PQGEE
+190 PVGDA

-219 HTFTYPLGHIVTA
+219 HTYTYPLGHIVTA

-264 IAGSAVFTYDMKVF
+264 IAGSAVFTYDMTTF

-298 PTVYRYILHHGLSRY
+298 PTVYRYILQHGLSKY
-313 DLSSLK
+313 DLSSLQ
-319 YCTTAGESLNTDI
+319 YCTTAGEALNLDI
-332 YNKFYE
+332 YNRFFE

-343 LQEGYGQTE
+343 MQEGYGQTE

-359 FGFTEPKPG
+359 FGFSEPHPG

-375 GYSMEIVDAEG
+375 GYQMEIINAEG

-412 YYRDP
+412 YYRDA

-426 GVYHTGDTAT
+426 GVYHTGDTAY
-436 RDKDGYLWFVGRTDD
+436 RDKDGFFWFVGRTDD

-484 DKDRGQAV
+484 DKSRGQAV
-492 KATVVLKKGYEAS
+492 KATVVLQKGYEAS

-511 MQLFAKNVAASYK
+511 IQLFAKNIAASYK

-548 RDKDKEAADA
+548 RDKDTAENVTAPDEANA
-558 EAQKAEQTTEQKIPT
+558 ENAASETSDEK
-573 LVAMRTK
+573 
-580 QQVVKCCPPG
+580 
-590 QAGDDKSTQGSS
+590 
-602 GAES
+602 

>member
-1 MLLNKFLSRTDY
+1 MILNKFLSRIDY

-23 KINIPEDFNFAYD
+23 KISIPDNFNFAYD

-53 CDDNDEDHIFTF
+53 CDDNDESHIFTF

-72 MRTANF
+72 QRTANF
-78 LCEQGIK
+78 LVEQGIQ

-114 IPATNMLAEEDLE
+114 IPATNMLAAEDLE
-127 YRFNAAEIKMVV
+127 YRFKAAEVKMVV
-139 SYDEPSLQ
+139 TYDEPALQ

-153 KTKCPSVE
+153 KSKCPSVE
-161 KLVTVGQTARQNWV
+161 KLVTVGQTARQNWI
-175 SFYDDYEIY
+175 SFYDDYEIF
-184 PAKFPR
+184 PAKFER
-190 PQGEE
+190 PEGEA

-288 EYKVTTFCAP
+288 EYKITTFCAP
-298 PTVYRYILHHGLSRY
+298 PTVYRYILQHGISRY
-313 DLSSLK
+313 DLSSLQ
-319 YCTTAGESLNTDI
+319 YCTTAGEALNVDI

-343 LQEGYGQTE
+343 MQEGYGQTE

-359 FGFTEPKPG
+359 FGFSEPHPG
-368 SIGKPSP
+368 SMGKPSP
-375 GYSMEIVDAEG
+375 GYSMEIVNADGE
-386 KPCAADEVGELI
+386 PCADDEVGELI

-412 YYRDP
+412 YYRDD

-436 RDKDGYLWFVGRTDD
+436 RDKDGYYWFVGRNDD

-492 KATVVLKKGYEAS
+492 KATIVLQKGYEAS

-511 MQLFAKNVAASYK
+511 IQLFTKKVAASYK

-548 RDKDKEAADA
+548 RDKDA
-558 EAQKAEQTTEQKIPT
+558 EAKNAENTENAEATTSAEANSEQE
-573 LVAMRTK
+573 
-580 QQVVKCCPPG
+580 G
-590 QAGDDKSTQGSS
+590 
-602 GAES
+602 

>member
-1 MLLNKFLSRTDY
+1 MLLNRFISRIDY
-13 ESYEDLYKNF
+13 DSYEDLYKNF
-23 KINIPEDFNFAYD
+23 KISIPDNFNFAYD

-42 KTEPKREALVW
+42 KNEPKREALVW
-53 CDDNDEDHIFTF
+53 CDDNDESHIFTF

-72 MRTANF
+72 QRTANF
-78 LCEQGIK
+78 LVEQGIK

-114 IPATNMLAEEDLE
+114 IPATNMLAAEDLE
-127 YRFNAAEIKMVV
+127 YRFNAAKVKMVV
-139 SYDEPSLQ
+139 TYDDSAVQ

-153 KTKCPSVE
+153 KSKCDSVE
-161 KLVTVGQTARQNWV
+161 KLVTVGQTARQNWI
-175 SFYDDYEIY
+175 SFYDDYELF
-184 PAKFPR
+184 PATFER
-190 PQGEE
+190 PTGEA

-219 HTFTYPLGHIVTA
+219 HTYTYPLGHIVTA
-232 KYWQHVVDGG
+232 KYWQHVIDGG

-264 IAGSAVFTYDMKVF
+264 IAGSAVFTYDMTVF

-298 PTVYRYILHHGLSRY
+298 PTVYRYILQHGISKY
-313 DLSSLK
+313 DLSSLQ
-319 YCTTAGESLNTDI
+319 YCTTAGESLNLDI
-332 YNKFYE
+332 YEKFYQ

-359 FGFTEPKPG
+359 FGFSEPHPG
-368 SIGKPSP
+368 SMGKPSP
-375 GYSMEIVDAEG
+375 GYRMEIVNAEG
-386 KPCAADEVGELI
+386 QPCADDEVGELI

-412 YYRDP
+412 YYNDP

-436 RDKDGYLWFVGRTDD
+436 RDKDGFFWFVGRTDD

-484 DKDRGQAV
+484 DKSRGQAV
-492 KATVVLKKGYEAS
+492 KATVVLQKGYEAS
-505 KELAKE
+505 KDLAKE
-511 MQLFAKNVAASYK
+511 IQLFAKNIAASYK

-548 RDKDKEAADA
+548 RDKDASTGTTATDA
-558 EAQKAEQTTEQKIPT
+558 ENANAENAAEN
-573 LVAMRTK
+573 
-580 QQVVKCCPPG
+580 
-590 QAGDDKSTQGSS
+590 
-602 GAES
+602 AESKTEEK

>member
-1 MLLNKFLSRTDY
+1 MILNKFLSRIDY

-23 KINIPEDFNFAYD
+23 KISIPENFNFAYD

-53 CDDNDEDHIFTF
+53 CDDNDESHIFTF

-72 MRTANF
+72 QRTANF
-78 LCEQGIK
+78 LAEQGIQ

-114 IPATNMLAEEDLE
+114 IPATNMLAAEDLE
-127 YRFNAAEIKMVV
+127 YRFKAAEVKMVV
-139 SYDEPSLQ
+139 TYDEPALQ

-153 KTKCPSVE
+153 KSKCPSVE
-161 KLVTVGQTARQNWV
+161 KLVTVGQTARQNWI
-175 SFYDDYEIY
+175 SFYDDYEIF
-184 PAKFPR
+184 PAKFER
-190 PQGEE
+190 PEGEA

-232 KYWQHVVDGG
+232 KYWQHVIDGG

-298 PTVYRYILHHGLSRY
+298 PTVYRYILQHGIGKY

-319 YCTTAGESLNTDI
+319 HCTTAGEALNVDI

-338 QTGIR
+338 QTGLR
-343 LQEGYGQTE
+343 MQEGYGQTE

-359 FGFTEPKPG
+359 FGFSEPHPG
-368 SIGKPSP
+368 SMGKPSP
-375 GYSMEIVDAEG
+375 GYRMEIVNADGE
-386 KPCAADEVGELI
+386 PCADDEVGELI

-412 YYRDP
+412 YYRDD

-436 RDKDGYLWFVGRTDD
+436 RDKDGYYWFVGRNDD

-463 EVEEVLHKHPA
+463 EVEEVIHKHPA

-492 KATVVLKKGYEAS
+492 KATIVLQKGYEAS

-511 MQLFAKNVAASYK
+511 IQLFTKKVAASYK

-548 RDKDKEAADA
+548 RDKDA
-558 EAQKAEQTTEQKIPT
+558 EAKNAENTENAEATTSPETNSEQE
-573 LVAMRTK
+573 
-580 QQVVKCCPPG
+580 G
-590 QAGDDKSTQGSS
+590 
-602 GAES
+602 

>member
-1 MLLNKFLSRTDY
+1 MILNKFLSKIDY
-13 ESYEDLYKNF
+13 KSYEDLYKNF
-23 KINIPEDFNFAYD
+23 KITIPNDFNFAYD

-53 CDDNDEDHIFTF
+53 CDDNDESHIYTF

-72 MRTANF
+72 QRTANF
-78 LCEQGIK
+78 LVEQGIQ

-114 IPATNMLAEEDLE
+114 IPATNMLAAEDLE

-139 SYDEPSLQ
+139 TYDDPALQ

-153 KTKCPSVE
+153 KSKCESVE
-161 KLVTVGQTARQNWV
+161 KLVTVGQTARQNWI
-175 SFYDDYEIY
+175 SFYDDYEL
-184 PAKFPR
+184 FPSTFER
-190 PQGEE
+190 PVGDA
-195 ATHNDDIMIVYFTSG
+195 ATHNDDIMVVYFTSG

-219 HTFTYPLGHIVTA
+219 HTYTYPLGHIVTA

-264 IAGSAVFTYDMKVF
+264 IAGSAVFTYDMTTF

-298 PTVYRYILHHGLSRY
+298 PTVYRYILQHGLSKY
-313 DLSSLK
+313 DLSSLQ
-319 YCTTAGESLNTDI
+319 YCTTAGEALNLDI
-332 YNKFYE
+332 YNRFYE

-343 LQEGYGQTE
+343 MQEGYGQTE

-359 FGFTEPKPG
+359 FGFSEPHPG

-375 GYSMEIVDAEG
+375 GYQMEIINAEG
-386 KPCAADEVGELI
+386 KPCEAEEVGELI

-412 YYRDP
+412 YYRDA

-426 GVYHTGDTAT
+426 GVYHTGDTAY
-436 RDKDGYLWFVGRTDD
+436 RDKDGFFWFVGRTDD

-484 DKDRGQAV
+484 DKSRGQAV
-492 KATVVLKKGYEAS
+492 KATVVLQKGYEAS

-511 MQLFAKNVAASYK
+511 IQLFAKNIAASYK

-548 RDKDKEAADA
+548 RDKDTAENVTAPDEANA
-558 EAQKAEQTTEQKIPT
+558 ENAASEATEEK
-573 LVAMRTK
+573 
-580 QQVVKCCPPG
+580 
-590 QAGDDKSTQGSS
+590 
-602 GAES
+602 

>member
-1 MLLNKFLSRTDY
+1 MILNKFLSRIDY

-23 KINIPEDFNFAYD
+23 KISIPENFNFAYD

-53 CDDNDEDHIFTF
+53 CDDNDESHIFTF

-72 MRTANF
+72 QRTANF
-78 LCEQGIK
+78 LAEQGIQ

-114 IPATNMLAEEDLE
+114 IPATNMLAAEDLE
-127 YRFNAAEIKMVV
+127 YRFKAAEVKMVV
-139 SYDEPSLQ
+139 TYDEPALQ

-153 KTKCPSVE
+153 KSKCPSVE
-161 KLVTVGQTARQNWV
+161 KLVTVGQTARQNWI
-175 SFYDDYEIY
+175 SFYDDYEIF
-184 PAKFPR
+184 PAKFER
-190 PQGEE
+190 PEGDA

-232 KYWQHVVDGG
+232 KYWQHVIDGG

-298 PTVYRYILHHGLSRY
+298 PTVYRYILQHGIGKY

-319 YCTTAGESLNTDI
+319 HCTTAGEALNVDI

-338 QTGIR
+338 QTGLR
-343 LQEGYGQTE
+343 MQEGYGQTE

-359 FGFTEPKPG
+359 FGFSEPHPG
-368 SIGKPSP
+368 SMGKPSP
-375 GYSMEIVDAEG
+375 GYRMEIVNADGE
-386 KPCAADEVGELI
+386 PCADDEVGELI

-412 YYRDP
+412 YYRDD

-436 RDKDGYLWFVGRTDD
+436 RDKDGYYWFVGRNDD

-463 EVEEVLHKHPA
+463 EVEEVIHKHPA

-492 KATVVLKKGYEAS
+492 KATIVLQKGYEAS

-511 MQLFAKNVAASYK
+511 IQLFTKKVAASYK

-548 RDKDKEAADA
+548 RDKDA
-558 EAQKAEQTTEQKIPT
+558 EAKNAENTEKASNENAEAP
-573 LVAMRTK
+573 A
-580 QQVVKCCPPG
+580 
-590 QAGDDKSTQGSS
+590 DNS
-602 GAES
+602 AES

>member
-1 MLLNKFLSRTDY
+1 MLLNRFISRIDY
-13 ESYEDLYKNF
+13 DSYEDLYKNF
-23 KINIPEDFNFAYD
+23 KISIPDNFNFAYD

-42 KTEPKREALVW
+42 KNEPKREALVW
-53 CDDNDEDHIFTF
+53 CDDNDESHIFTF

-72 MRTANF
+72 QRTANF
-78 LCEQGIK
+78 LVEQGIK

-114 IPATNMLAEEDLE
+114 IPATNMLAAEDLE
-127 YRFNAAEIKMVV
+127 YRFNAAKVKMVV
-139 SYDEPSLQ
+139 TYDDSAVQ

-153 KTKCPSVE
+153 KSKCDSVE
-161 KLVTVGQTARQNWV
+161 KLVTVGQTARQNWI
-175 SFYDDYEIY
+175 SFYDDYELF
-184 PAKFPR
+184 PATFER
-190 PQGEE
+190 PTGEA

-219 HTFTYPLGHIVTA
+219 HTYTYPLGHIVTA

-264 IAGSAVFTYDMKVF
+264 IAGSAVFTYDMTVF

-298 PTVYRYILHHGLSRY
+298 PTVYRYILQHGISKY
-313 DLSSLK
+313 DLSSLQ
-319 YCTTAGESLNTDI
+319 YCTTAGESLNLDI
-332 YNKFYE
+332 YEKFYQ

-359 FGFTEPKPG
+359 FGFSEPHPG
-368 SIGKPSP
+368 SMGKPSP
-375 GYSMEIVDAEG
+375 GYRMEIVNAEG
-386 KPCAADEVGELI
+386 QPCADDEVGELI

-412 YYRDP
+412 YYNDP

-436 RDKDGYLWFVGRTDD
+436 RDKDGFFWFVGRTDD

-484 DKDRGQAV
+484 DKSRGQAV
-492 KATVVLKKGYEAS
+492 KATVVLQKGYEAS
-505 KELAKE
+505 KDLAKE
-511 MQLFAKNVAASYK
+511 IQLFAKNIAASYK

-548 RDKDKEAADA
+548 RDKDASTGTTATDA
-558 EAQKAEQTTEQKIPT
+558 ENAVAEN
-573 LVAMRTK
+573 
-580 QQVVKCCPPG
+580 
-590 QAGDDKSTQGSS
+590 
-602 GAES
+602 AESKTEEK

>member
-1 MLLNKFLSRTDY
+1 MILNKFLSRIDY

-23 KINIPEDFNFAYD
+23 KISIPDNFNFAYD

-53 CDDNDEDHIFTF
+53 CDDNDESHIFTF

-72 MRTANF
+72 QRTANF
-78 LCEQGIK
+78 LVEQGIQ

-114 IPATNMLAEEDLE
+114 IPATNMLAAEDLE
-127 YRFNAAEIKMVV
+127 YRFKAAEVKMVV
-139 SYDEPSLQ
+139 TYDEPALQ
-147 KEVDKA
+147 KEVDEA
-153 KTKCPSVE
+153 KSKCPSVE
-161 KLVTVGQTARQNWV
+161 KLVTVGQTARQNWI
-175 SFYDDYEIY
+175 SFYDDYEIF
-184 PAKFPR
+184 PAKFER
-190 PQGEE
+190 PEGEA

-288 EYKVTTFCAP
+288 EYKITTFCAP
-298 PTVYRYILHHGLSRY
+298 PTVYRYILQHGISRY
-313 DLSSLK
+313 DLSSLQ
-319 YCTTAGESLNTDI
+319 YCTTAGEALNVDI

-343 LQEGYGQTE
+343 MQEGYGQTE

-359 FGFTEPKPG
+359 FGFSEPHPG
-368 SIGKPSP
+368 SMGKPSP
-375 GYSMEIVDAEG
+375 GYRMEIVNADGE
-386 KPCAADEVGELI
+386 PCADDEVGELI

-412 YYRDP
+412 YYRDD

-436 RDKDGYLWFVGRTDD
+436 RDKDGYYWFVGRNDD

-463 EVEEVLHKHPA
+463 EVEEVIHKHPA

-492 KATVVLKKGYEAS
+492 KATIVLQKGYEAS

-511 MQLFAKNVAASYK
+511 IQLFTKKVAASYK

-548 RDKDKEAADA
+548 RDKDA
-558 EAQKAEQTTEQKIPT
+558 EAKN
-573 LVAMRTK
+573 
-580 QQVVKCCPPG
+580 
-590 QAGDDKSTQGSS
+590 
-602 GAES
+602 AESTENAEATTSAETNSEQEG

>member
-1 MLLNKFLSRTDY
+1 MLLNKFISRIDY
-13 ESYEDLYKNF
+13 DSYEDLYKNF
-23 KINIPEDFNFAYD
+23 KISIPKDFNFAYD

-53 CDDNDEDHIFTF
+53 CDDNDEAHIFTF

-72 MRTANF
+72 QRTANF
-78 LCEQGIK
+78 LVEQGIK

-114 IPATNMLAEEDLE
+114 IPATNMLAAEDLE

-139 SYDEPSLQ
+139 TYEDPALQ

-153 KTKCPSVE
+153 KSKCESVE
-161 KLVTVGQTARQNWV
+161 KLVTVGQTARQNWI
-175 SFYDDYEIY
+175 SFYDDYELFSSTFER
-184 PAKFPR
+184 PA
-190 PQGEE
+190 GDE

-219 HTFTYPLGHIVTA
+219 HTYTYPLGHIVTA

-264 IAGSAVFTYDMKVF
+264 IAGSAVFTYDMTTF

-298 PTVYRYILHHGLSRY
+298 PTVYRYILQHGLSKY
-313 DLSSLK
+313 DLSSLQ
-319 YCTTAGESLNTDI
+319 YCTTAGEALNLDI
-332 YNKFYE
+332 YNKFFE

-343 LQEGYGQTE
+343 MQEGYGQTE

-359 FGFTEPKPG
+359 FGFSEPHPG

-375 GYSMEIVDAEG
+375 GYQMEIINAEG
-386 KPCAADEVGELI
+386 QPCADEEVGELI

-412 YYRDP
+412 YYRDA

-426 GVYHTGDTAT
+426 GVYHTGDTAY
-436 RDKDGYLWFVGRTDD
+436 RDKDGFFWFVGRTDD

-484 DKDRGQAV
+484 DKSRGQAV
-492 KATVVLKKGYEAS
+492 KATVVLQKGYEAS

-511 MQLFAKNVAASYK
+511 IQLFAKNIAASYK

-548 RDKDKEAADA
+548 RDKDAA
-558 EAQKAEQTTEQKIPT
+558 EASANPADSTSTATDTASNE
-573 LVAMRTK
+573 AN
-580 QQVVKCCPPG
+580 
-590 QAGDDKSTQGSS
+590 AGNAVSESS
-602 GAES
+602 EEK

>member
-1 MLLNKFLSRTDY
+1 MLLNKFISRIDY
-13 ESYEDLYKNF
+13 DSYEDLYKNF
-23 KINIPEDFNFAYD
+23 KISIPEDFNFAYD

-53 CDDNDEDHIFTF
+53 CDDNDEAHIFTF

-72 MRTANF
+72 QRTANF
-78 LCEQGIK
+78 LVEQGIK

-114 IPATNMLAEEDLE
+114 IPATNMLAAEDLE

-139 SYDEPSLQ
+139 TYEDPALQ

-153 KTKCPSVE
+153 KSKCESVE
-161 KLVTVGQTARQNWV
+161 KLVTVGQTARQNWI
-175 SFYDDYEIY
+175 SFYDDYELFSSTFER
-184 PAKFPR
+184 PA
-190 PQGEE
+190 GDE

-219 HTFTYPLGHIVTA
+219 HTYTYPLGHIVTA

-264 IAGSAVFTYDMKVF
+264 IAGSAVFTYDMTTF

-298 PTVYRYILHHGLSRY
+298 PTVYRYILQHGLSKY
-313 DLSSLK
+313 DLSSLQ
-319 YCTTAGESLNTDI
+319 YCTTAGEALNLDI
-332 YNKFYE
+332 YNKFFE

-343 LQEGYGQTE
+343 MQEGYGQTE

-359 FGFTEPKPG
+359 FGFSEPHPG

-375 GYSMEIVDAEG
+375 GYQMEIINAEG
-386 KPCAADEVGELI
+386 QPCADEEVGELI

-412 YYRDP
+412 YYRDA

-426 GVYHTGDTAT
+426 GVYHTGDTAY
-436 RDKDGYLWFVGRTDD
+436 RDKDGFFWFVGRTDD

-484 DKDRGQAV
+484 DKSRGQAV
-492 KATVVLKKGYEAS
+492 KATVVLQKGYEAS

-511 MQLFAKNVAASYK
+511 IQLFAKNIAASYK

-548 RDKDKEAADA
+548 RDKDAA
-558 EAQKAEQTTEQKIPT
+558 EASANPADSTSTATDTASNE
-573 LVAMRTK
+573 AN
-580 QQVVKCCPPG
+580 
-590 QAGDDKSTQGSS
+590 AGNAVSESS
-602 GAES
+602 EEK